1 MQQIIC
7 MKWGDR
13 YSSDYVNRLYF
24 SIKKFTKRKTDLICF
39 TDNPN
44 EINENVLCKPIP
56 KISMPYHMQNSPW
69 KKLAIWQFPLSPLR
83 GDVLFLDLDL
93 VITGDLDRFFDY
105 EKDKFCVIEN
115 WTQLGSGIGNTSCFR
130 FPVGKYKNI
139 YDKFQ
144 SAPQYYFK
152 KYRIEQVFISKNIS
166 TQVFWPKIWCQS
178 FKHNLLPSWPKRIWQ
193 KASLP
198 KETSIVAFTGKPDP
212 DEVLN
217 GIWPVPKNQFY
228 KKIYKQLRTP
238 DWLKDNWNI

>member
-1 MQQIIC
+1 MQC
-7 MKWGDR
+7 NN
-13 YSSDYVNRLYF
+13 SF
-24 SIKKFTKRKTDLICF
+24 
-39 TDNPN
+39 N
-44 EINENVLCKPIP
+44 E
-56 KISMPYHMQNSPW
+56 
-69 KKLAIWQFPLSPLR
+69 
-83 GDVLFLDLDL
+83 
-93 VITGDLDRFFDY
+93 
-105 EKDKFCVIEN
+105 
-115 WTQLGSGIGNTSCFR
+115 
-130 FPVGKYKNI
+130 
-139 YDKFQ
+139 
-144 SAPQYYFK
+144 YYFK